1 MPYAK
6 VNDINI
12 YYEIHGEGEPLV
24 LISGL
29 GTSAVVWEPI
39 IPIFSRDYMVIV
51 FDNRGVGRTD
61 APGIPYSMEMMAD
74 DISGLLEMIGI
85 ERANIYGTSMGGA
98 VAQFFAILH
107 PKKVIKLILQSTSCL
122 GSHAVM
128 ASGEVLEYLEN
139 QAKTTARDDNP
150 LPGVT
155 SEFADNNPLIIK
167 ELRERMQRYPAPGM
181 PRQLQA
187 SINSEGTYDSL
198 PEISVPTLIIHGESD
213 LLWPVENAHILA
225 SRIPNAQ
232 VVIYKKTGHQLL
244 ESMNEKNKL
253 VLDFLKRP

>member
-6 VNDINI
+6 VNNINM
-12 YYEIHGEGEPLV
+12 YYEIHGDGEPLV

-29 GTSAVVWEPI
+29 GASAVVWEPI
-39 IPIFSRDYMVIV
+39 IPIFSRDYKVIV

-61 APGIPYSMEMMAD
+61 APVMTYSMEMMAD
-74 DISGLLEMIGI
+74 DISGLLEKIGI
-85 ERANIYGTSMGGA
+85 KQAIIYGTSMGGA
-98 VAQFFAILH
+98 VAQFFAIRH
-107 PKKVIKLILQSTSCL
+107 PQKVIKLILQSTSCL

-128 ASGEVLEYLEN
+128 ASDEVLEYLEN
-139 QAKTTARDDNP
+139 QAKTAVRDESP

-155 SEFADNNPLIIK
+155 PEFADNNPEIVK

-181 PRQLQA
+181 QRQLQA
-187 SINSEGTYDSL
+187 SINSTGTYDSL
-198 PEISVPTLIIHGESD
+198 PEISAPTLIIHGEAD
-213 LLWPVENAHILA
+213 LLWPVENAQVLA

-232 VVIYKKTGHQLL
+232 VVIYKKTGHQIV

-253 VLDFLKRP
+253 VLDFLKKP